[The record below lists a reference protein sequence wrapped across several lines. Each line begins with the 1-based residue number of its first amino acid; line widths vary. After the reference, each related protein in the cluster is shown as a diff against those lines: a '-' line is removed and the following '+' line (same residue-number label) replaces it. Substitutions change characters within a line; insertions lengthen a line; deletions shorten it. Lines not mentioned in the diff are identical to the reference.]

1 LSIRPERIEA
11 SHERKTPIFSV
22 KNSGRKDYNE
32 AGKGTQ
38 GGNRKKGR
46 KNGLFFGACAK
57 RAGIMRVGGFCE
69 AQNA

>member
-1 LSIRPERIEA
+1 M
-11 SHERKTPIFSV
+11 

-69 AQNA
+69 AKNA

>member
-1 LSIRPERIEA
+1 M
-11 SHERKTPIFSV
+11 

-46 KNGLFFGACAK
+46 KNAFFFGACAK
-57 RAGIMRVGGFCE
+57 RAGIMRVSGIRR